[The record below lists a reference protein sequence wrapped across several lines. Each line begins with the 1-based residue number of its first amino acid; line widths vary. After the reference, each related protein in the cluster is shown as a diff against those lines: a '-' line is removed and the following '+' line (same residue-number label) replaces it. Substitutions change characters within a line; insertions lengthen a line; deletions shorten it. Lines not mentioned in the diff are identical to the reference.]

1 MKKDYSGIPAKVYPV
16 IEPAVNAL
24 GCFIWDVEFVKE
36 GADRVLRI
44 TIDTD
49 DEGGIDISHCVD
61 VHRAVDPLLDEAD
74 PIDES
79 YNLQIS
85 SPGIERSL
93 TMPWHI
99 EACKGEKAELRLFAP
114 LNGKRVY
121 TGIISGM
128 DDEDNVVLTDGEN
141 EMKFRFDSVSK
152 MKLLYD
158 FED

>member
-16 IEPAVNAL
+16 IEKAVCDL

-36 GADRVLRI
+36 GADRILRI

-49 DEGGIDISHCVD
+49 DEGGIDINRCVD
-61 VHRAVDPLLDEAD
+61 VHHAVDPLLDEAD

-79 YNLQIS
+79 YSLQIS

-93 TMPWHI
+93 TMPWHVD
-99 EACKGEKAELRLFAP
+99 ACRGEKAELRLFAP
-114 LNGKRVY
+114 VNGKRVF
-121 TGIISGM
+121 TGVISGM
-128 DDEDNVVLTDGEN
+128 DGDDVVISDGEN
-141 EMKFRFDSVSK
+141 ELRFSLGSVSK